1 MLHRLLPARAAD
13 SSDGGASTQAV
24 GGAAENRSLQNRSSK
39 VERPSFFIDFEA
51 SGIAPE
57 SYPIEVAV
65 VSSKTSFSSL
75 IKPARYW
82 THWSFDAQDMHG
94 LTQDQLHQE
103 GDTPAAV
110 ARNMNQLF
118 SGQVLCSDSP
128 QDGFWLD
135 VLYEAADLIP
145 TFKLKPLEVFV
156 GREVASEIYRR
167 LPTTKRHRTLN
178 DATAL
183 MNACRAFFK
192 D

>member
-1 MLHRLLPARAAD
+1 M
-13 SSDGGASTQAV
+13 
-24 GGAAENRSLQNRSSK
+24 
-39 VERPSFFIDFEA
+39 ERPSFFIDFEA
-51 SGIAPE
+51 SGIAPD

-65 VSSKTSFSSL
+65 VSNETVYSSL

-94 LTQDQLHQE
+94 LSQDHLLQE
-103 GDTPAAV
+103 GDPPHTV
-110 ARNMNQLF
+110 AERMNQLF

-135 VLYEAADLIP
+135 VLYEAAELMP
-145 TFKLKPLEVFV
+145 TFELKPLEMFV
-156 GREVASEIYRR
+156 GREAASKIYRL
-167 LPTTKRHRTLN
+167 LPTSRHHRALN

-192 D
+192 A

>member
-1 MLHRLLPARAAD
+1 M
-13 SSDGGASTQAV
+13 
-24 GGAAENRSLQNRSSK
+24 
-39 VERPSFFIDFEA
+39 ERPSFFVDFEA
-51 SGIAPE
+51 SGIAPD

-65 VSSKTSFSSL
+65 VSSEFAFNTL

-94 LTQDQLHQE
+94 LSQDHLRAQ
-103 GDTPAAV
+103 GDTPVAV
-110 ARNMNQLF
+110 ARHMNQLF

-135 VLYEAADLIP
+135 VLFEAADQIP
-145 TFKLKPLEVFV
+145 TFELKPLEVFV
-156 GREVASEIYRR
+156 GREAASDIYR
-167 LPTTKRHRTLN
+167 LLSTTRHHRALH

-183 MNACRAFFK
+183 MEACGAFFK

>member
-1 MLHRLLPARAAD
+1 M
-13 SSDGGASTQAV
+13 
-24 GGAAENRSLQNRSSK
+24 
-39 VERPSFFIDFEA
+39 ERPSFFIDFEA
-51 SGIAPE
+51 SGIAPD

-65 VSSKTSFSSL
+65 VSSECAFNTL

-94 LTQDQLHQE
+94 LSQDHLREQ
-103 GDTPAAV
+103 GDTPGAV
-110 ARNMNQLF
+110 ARHMNQLF

-135 VLYEAADLIP
+135 VLFEAADLML
-145 TFKLKPLEVFV
+145 TFELKPLEVFV
-156 GREVASEIYRR
+156 GREAASDIYRL
-167 LPTTKRHRTLN
+167 LPTTRHHRALH

-183 MNACRAFFK
+183 MEACGAFFK

>member
-1 MLHRLLPARAAD
+1 M
-13 SSDGGASTQAV
+13 
-24 GGAAENRSLQNRSSK
+24 
-39 VERPSFFIDFEA
+39 ERPSFFIDFEA
-51 SGIAPE
+51 SGIAPD

-65 VSSKTSFSSL
+65 VSSEFAFNTL

-94 LTQDQLHQE
+94 LSQDHLREQ
-103 GDTPAAV
+103 GDTPGAV
-110 ARNMNQLF
+110 ARHMNQLF

-135 VLYEAADLIP
+135 VLFEAADLML
-145 TFKLKPLEVFV
+145 TFELKPLEVFV
-156 GREVASEIYRR
+156 GREAASDLYRL
-167 LPTTKRHRTLN
+167 LPTTRHHRALH

-183 MNACRAFFK
+183 MEACRAFFK

>member
-1 MLHRLLPARAAD
+1 MELPF
-13 SSDGGASTQAV
+13 
-24 GGAAENRSLQNRSSK
+24 L
-39 VERPSFFIDFEA
+39 FIDFEA
-51 SGIAPE
+51 SGIAPD

-65 VSSKTSFSSL
+65 VSSETSFSSL
-75 IKPARYW
+75 IAPARYW

-94 LTQDQLHQE
+94 LTQYQLHQE
-103 GDTPAAV
+103 GDTPVAV

-145 TFKLKPLEVFV
+145 TFELKPLEVFV
-156 GREVASEIYRR
+156 GREAASEIYRR
-167 LPTTKRHRTLN
+167 LPTTRRHRALN

-183 MNACRAFFK
+183 MNACRAFFEA
-192 D
+192 

>member
-1 MLHRLLPARAAD
+1 M
-13 SSDGGASTQAV
+13 
-24 GGAAENRSLQNRSSK
+24 
-39 VERPSFFIDFEA
+39 ERPSFFIDFEA
-51 SGIAPE
+51 SGIAPD

-65 VSSKTSFSSL
+65 VSAETSFNSL

-103 GDTPAAV
+103 GDTPVAV

-128 QDGFWLD
+128 QDVFWVD

-145 TFKLKPLEVFV
+145 TFELKPLEVFV
-156 GREVASEIYRR
+156 GREAASDIYRL
-167 LPTTKRHRTLN
+167 LPTTGQHRALN
-178 DATAL
+178 DATVL
-183 MNACRAFFK
+183 MNACRAFFEA
-192 D
+192 

>member
-1 MLHRLLPARAAD
+1 M
-13 SSDGGASTQAV
+13 
-24 GGAAENRSLQNRSSK
+24 
-39 VERPSFFIDFEA
+39 ERPSFFIDFEA
-51 SGIAPE
+51 SGIAPD

-65 VSSKTSFSSL
+65 VSNESVYSSL

-94 LTQDQLHQE
+94 LSQDHLLQE
-103 GDTPAAV
+103 GDPPHTV
-110 ARNMNQLF
+110 AERMNQLF

-135 VLYEAADLIP
+135 VLFEAADQIP
-145 TFKLKPLEVFV
+145 TFELKPLEVFV
-156 GREVASEIYRR
+156 GREAASDIYRL
-167 LPTTKRHRTLN
+167 LPTTRHHRALH

-183 MNACRAFFK
+183 MEACRAFFK